1 MSKVLVQWL
10 SVQVL
15 ITADNHL
22 DISAAMYGPKRFDRK
37 EDFARCFEATVEY
50 ALKERPDIYL
60 ICGDL
65 YDSVVPR
72 NPPRSLMMRHFRTLA
87 GKGIK
92 VFLISGHHDTARS
105 LEQGASPL
113 SLYGDSGYARFFSD
127 FLQPESSLFEKS
139 GLKVQVSGVSFNPN
153 LGVNEDPFASMR
165 FEKPKGDVNI
175 FMLHYPIEGFKGVY
189 SLTEPTIRASR
200 LPSGYQLVAAG
211 HIHRHQ
217 KSAFGDTVV
226 IYPGSTE
233 RASFLEEGE
242 KKGFVWVE
250 LDKSGVVSDEFIET
264 PAREL
269 RTWEFNIPSSGD
281 VNAILQEE
289 LLKRVDPQLILRVKI
304 VGDMSLKLLETY
316 KRPALLSQFQEKF
329 FALEFDERE
338 MEIEAYE
345 PVEALPRTTPLE
357 ELKRYFESIMAK
369 ASEQERMALQEAFQK
384 SIAML
389 QEAGAW

>member
-1 MSKVLVQWL
+1 VQWL

-15 ITADNHL
+15 LTADNHL

-50 ALKERPDIYL
+50 ALKEKPDIYL

-72 NPPRSLMMRHFRTLA
+72 NPPRSLMMRHFRALA
-87 GKGIK
+87 EKGIK

-113 SLYGDSGYARFFSD
+113 SLYGESGYAHFFSD
-127 FLQPESSLFEKS
+127 FLQSESSLFEKS

-153 LGVNEDPFASMR
+153 LSVNEDPLASMR

-189 SLTEPTIRASR
+189 SLTEPTIRVSH

-217 KSAFGDTVV
+217 KNIFGDTVV

-233 RASFLEEGE
+233 RVSFLEEGE
-242 KKGFVWVE
+242 KKGFVWLE
-250 LDKSGVVSDEFIET
+250 LDKSGIISDEFIET

-281 VNAILQEE
+281 VNRILQDE
-289 LLKRVDPQLILRVKI
+289 LLKAVDPELILRVKL

-316 KRPALLSQFQEKF
+316 KRPALLSQFQDNF

-369 ASEQERMALQEAFQK
+369 ASEQERMELQEALMK
-384 SIAML
+384 SISML

>member
-1 MSKVLVQWL
+1 L

-15 ITADNHL
+15 LTADNHL

-37 EDFARCFEATVEY
+37 EDFARCFEATVEH
-50 ALKERPDIYL
+50 ALKEKPDIYL

-72 NPPRSLMMRHFRTLA
+72 NPPRSLMMRRFRALA
-87 GKGIK
+87 EKGIK

-113 SLYGDSGYARFFSD
+113 SLYGESGYARFFSD
-127 FLQPESSLFEKS
+127 SLQPESSVFEKA

-153 LGVNEDPFASMR
+153 LSVNEDPLASMR
-165 FEKPKGDVNI
+165 FEKPEGDVNI

-189 SLTEPTIRASR
+189 SLSEPTVRASH

-217 KSAFGDTVV
+217 KNTFSDIVV
-226 IYPGSTE
+226 LYPGSTE
-233 RASFLEEGE
+233 RVTFLEEGE
-242 KKGFVWVE
+242 KKGFMWLE
-250 LDKSGVVSDEFIET
+250 LDKSGLVSDEFIET

-269 RTWEFNIPSSGD
+269 RTIDFNIPSDGD
-281 VNAILQEE
+281 INRILGAQ
-289 LLKRVDPQLILRVKI
+289 LLKSADPQLILRVKI
-304 VGDMSLKLLETY
+304 LGNMSLKLLETY
-316 KRPALLSQFQEKF
+316 KRPALLSQFQDKY
-329 FALEFDERE
+329 FAVEFDERE
-338 MEIEAYE
+338 MAIEAYE

-357 ELKRYFESIMAK
+357 ELKRHFESIMAK
-369 ASEQERMALQEAFQK
+369 ASEQERMELQDAFQK

>member
-1 MSKVLVQWL
+1 L

-15 ITADNHL
+15 LTADNHL
-22 DISAAMYGPKRFDRK
+22 DISAAMYGPKRFERK
-37 EDFARCFEATVEY
+37 EDFARCFESTVEY

-72 NPPRSLMMRHFRTLA
+72 NPPRSFMMRHFRALA
-87 GKGIK
+87 EKGIK

-113 SLYGDSGYARFFSD
+113 SLYGESGYARFFSD
-127 FLQPESSLFEKS
+127 FLQPESSVFEKS

-153 LGVNEDPFASMR
+153 LSVNEDPLASMR
-165 FEKPKGDVNI
+165 VERPEGDVNI
-175 FMLHYPIEGFKGVY
+175 FMLHYPIEGFRGVY
-189 SLTEPTIRASR
+189 SLTEPTVRASH

-217 KSAFGDTVV
+217 KNTFGDIVV
-226 IYPGSTE
+226 LYPGSTE
-233 RASFLEEGE
+233 RVTFLEEGE
-242 KKGFVWVE
+242 KKGFMWLE
-250 LDKSGVVSDEFIET
+250 LDKSGLISDEFIET

-269 RTWEFNIPSSGD
+269 RTIDFNIPSDGD
-281 VNAILQEE
+281 INRILGQQ
-289 LLKRVDPQLILRVKI
+289 LLKSADPQLILRVK
-304 VGDMSLKLLETY
+304 VLGNMSLKLLETY
-316 KRPALLSQFQEKF
+316 KRPALLSQFQDKY
-329 FALEFDERE
+329 FAVEFDERE
-338 MEIEAYE
+338 MVIEAYE

-369 ASEQERMALQEAFQK
+369 ASEQEKTELLEAFQK

-389 QEAGAW
+389 LEAGAW

>member
-1 MSKVLVQWL
+1 VQWMSL
-10 SVQVL
+10 QVL
-15 ITADNHL
+15 LTADNHL
-22 DISAAMYGPKRFDRK
+22 DISAAMYGPKRFERK

-50 ALKERPDIYL
+50 ALKEKPDIYL

-72 NPPRSLMMRHFRTLA
+72 NPPRSLMMRHFRALA
-87 GKGIK
+87 EKGIK

-127 FLQPESSLFEKS
+127 FLQPQSSAFEKS

-153 LGVNEDPFASMR
+153 LSLNEDPLASVR

-189 SLTEPTIRASR
+189 SLTEPTVRVSH
-200 LPSGYQLVAAG
+200 LPRGYQLVAAG

-217 KSAFGDTVV
+217 KNTFGETLV

-233 RASFLEEGE
+233 RVSFLEEGE
-242 KKGFVWVE
+242 KKGFVWLD

-269 RTWEFNIPSSGD
+269 QTLEFSIPSSGD
-281 VNAILQEE
+281 VNTILQEE
-289 LLKRVDPQLILRVKI
+289 LLKRVDPKLILRVKPF
-304 VGDMSLKLLETY
+304 GNMSLKLLETY

-329 FALEFDERE
+329 FALEFDESE

-357 ELKRYFESIMAK
+357 ELKRYFESVMAK
-369 ASEQERMALQEAFQK
+369 ASEKERMELQEAFQK
-384 SIAML
+384 SVSML

>member
-1 MSKVLVQWL
+1 M

-15 ITADNHL
+15 LTADNHL

-50 ALKERPDIYL
+50 ALKEKPDIYL

-72 NPPRSLMMRHFRTLA
+72 NPPRSLMMRHFRALA
-87 GKGIK
+87 GKGIQ

-113 SLYGDSGYARFFSD
+113 SLYGESGYARFFSD
-127 FLQPESSLFEKS
+127 FLQPESTVFEKS
-139 GLKVQVSGVSFNPN
+139 GLKVQVSGVRFNPN
-153 LGVNEDPFASMR
+153 LSVNEDPLASMR
-165 FEKPKGDVNI
+165 FEKPEGDVNI

-189 SLTEPTIRASR
+189 SLSEPTVRASH

-217 KSAFGDTVV
+217 KSVFGDTVV

-233 RASFLEEGE
+233 RVSFLEEGE
-242 KKGFVWVE
+242 KKGFMWLE
-250 LDKSGVVSDEFIET
+250 LDKSGLISDEFIET
-264 PAREL
+264 SAREL
-269 RTWEFNIPSSGD
+269 RTIDFNIPSDGD
-281 VNAILQEE
+281 INRILGEQ
-289 LLKRVDPQLILRVKI
+289 LLMSADPQLILRVKI
-304 VGDMSLKLLETY
+304 LGNMSLKLLETY
-316 KRPALLSQFQEKF
+316 KRPALLSQFQDKY
-329 FALEFDERE
+329 FAVEFDERE
-338 MEIEAYE
+338 MAIEAYE

-357 ELKRYFESIMAK
+357 ELKRYFDSIMAR
-369 ASEQERMALQEAFQK
+369 ASEQERVELQEAFQK